1 MSELPPGWAIATV
14 DEIGIPP
21 GTTVDPAR
29 HKEEE
34 FELFSV
40 PSYSVGMP
48 EILKGA
54 DIGSTK
60 QEVRPGDVL
69 VCKIVPHINRVW
81 VVPAKGSRRQIA
93 SSEWIIVRN
102 PHFDSEY
109 LRNCFAGPDFRTE
122 FLKDLTGIG
131 GSLTRARPQTVKGI
145 EVPVPSANE
154 QRRIAAKL
162 DQLFERTTSARE
174 ELAHI
179 PTLVE
184 HYKQAILRKAF
195 SGSLT
200 KVERDVHSWGEQHLS
215 AGSIDLRSQDL
226 LEDLPEGWCWSSMD
240 QVTDVSG
247 GLTKNATRNERAEQ
261 VPYLRV
267 ANVYANELRLEEIKM
282 IGCSPAELKKTAL
295 EKDDL
300 LIVEGNGSLEQIGR
314 VAIWDGSIPGCSHQN
329 HLIRAR
335 SKNIVPAKL
344 LLYWLL
350 SPVGRQAIERVA
362 SSSAGLHTL
371 SITKVSGIPVPVP
384 SRTEAERI
392 VVLIEEAFDWIERV
406 SGERDKAAT
415 MLDHLDS
422 GLLGKAFNGELV
434 PQDPADEPAEQ
445 LLERIRS
452 ERTAQTSARR
462 GRRAKAGE

>member
-1 MSELPPGWAIATV
+1 V
-14 DEIGIPP
+14 DQIGIPS
-21 GTTVDPAR
+21 GTTVDPAKYR
-29 HKEEE
+29 DEE

-40 PSYSVGMP
+40 PSYSTGVP

-81 VVPAKGSRRQIA
+81 VVPEKGSRRQIA
-93 SSEWIIVRN
+93 SSEWIVVRN
-102 PHFDSEY
+102 PHFDPEY
-109 LRNCFAGPDFRTE
+109 LRNCFAGPDFRAE

-131 GSLTRARPQTVKGI
+131 GSLTRARPQTVMGI
-145 EVPVPSANE
+145 QVPVPPASE
-154 QRRIAAKL
+154 QRRIVEKL
-162 DQLFERTTSARE
+162 DRLFKRTAPARE

-184 HYKQAILRKAF
+184 QYKQAILRKAF
-195 SGSLT
+195 FGELT
-200 KVERDVHSWGEQHLS
+200 ESERELYSWRGPELS
-215 AGSIDLRSQDL
+215 ADNIDLRSHDL
-226 LEDLPEGWCWSSMD
+226 LADLPDEWGWSSMN

-247 GLTKNATRNERAEQ
+247 GLTKNAARNEHAEQ

-267 ANVYANELRLEEIKM
+267 ANVYANELRLGVIKT
-282 IGCSPAELKKTAL
+282 IGCSPAELQKTAL
-295 EKDDL
+295 ERDDL

-314 VAIWDGSIPGCSHQN
+314 VAIWDGSIPRCSHQN

-335 SKNIVPAKL
+335 SKGIVPAKFI
-344 LLYWLL
+344 LYWLL

-371 SITKVSGIPVPVP
+371 SITKVAGIPLPVP
-384 SRTEAERI
+384 SHAEAERI
-392 VVLIEEAFDWIERV
+392 VVHIEEAFDWIERV
-406 SGERDKAAT
+406 SRERDKAT
-415 MLDHLDS
+415 TLLDHLDR
-422 GLLGKAFNGELV
+422 GLLGKAFRGELV
-434 PQDPADEPAEQ
+434 PQDPTDEPAEQ

-452 ERTAQTSARR
+452 ERGAQAPARR
-462 GRRAKAGE
+462 GRRGRARA